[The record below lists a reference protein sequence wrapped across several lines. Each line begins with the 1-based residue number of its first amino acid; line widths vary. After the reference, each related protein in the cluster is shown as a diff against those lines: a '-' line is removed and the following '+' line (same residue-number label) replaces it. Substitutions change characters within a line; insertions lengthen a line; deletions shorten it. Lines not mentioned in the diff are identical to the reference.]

1 MAGALTPSSG
11 RRTRGRRVDS
21 ANATINITPLVD
33 VMLVLL
39 VIFMVTAPL
48 MTVGVPVDLPK
59 TEASTMTENDEPLT
73 VSIDAKGVIYL
84 QESPVEL
91 DVLVPRLV
99 AITGANPEAR
109 IYVRGDQSIHYG
121 RVMEVMGGLNSAGFR
136 KVALISEMPGTPS
149 TAPKMQ
155 PQQK

>member
-1 MAGALTPSSG
+1 MAAALKPSSG
-11 RRTRGRRVDS
+11 RRGGGRRS
-21 ANATINITPLVD
+21 FQAESTINITPLVD

-73 VSIDAKGVIYL
+73 VSLDAKGMIYL
-84 QESPVEL
+84 QETSIEL
-91 DVLVPRLV
+91 EALVPRLV

-109 IYVRGDQSIHYG
+109 IYVRGDQSIPYG
-121 RVMEVMGGLNSAGFR
+121 RVMEVMGALNAAGFS
-136 KVALISEMPGTPS
+136 KVALISEMPQTAS
-149 TAPKMQ
+149 SAPKL
-155 PQQK
+155 KH

>member
-1 MAGALTPSSG
+1 MAAALKPSSSSRG
-11 RRTRGRRVDS
+11 RGRRGFS
-21 ANATINITPLVD
+21 AESAINITPLVD

-73 VSIDAKGVIYL
+73 VSIDAKGIIYL
-84 QESPVEL
+84 QESPIEL
-91 DVLVPRLV
+91 EALVPRLI
-99 AITGANPEAR
+99 AITESNPEAR

-121 RVMEVMGGLNSAGFR
+121 RVMEVMGSLNSAGFR
-136 KVALISEMPGTPS
+136 KVALISEIPGTTTS
-149 TAPKMQ
+149 TPRMQ
-155 PQQK
+155 PKQ